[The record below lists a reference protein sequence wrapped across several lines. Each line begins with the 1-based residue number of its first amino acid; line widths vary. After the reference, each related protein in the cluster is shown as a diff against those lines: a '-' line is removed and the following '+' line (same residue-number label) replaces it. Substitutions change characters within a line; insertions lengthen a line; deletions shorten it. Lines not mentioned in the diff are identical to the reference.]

1 MLGSRLRQLLGG
13 AALVALLLWT
23 ATGVSLAGASDNC
36 DLTVEPSSGPP
47 GTEFVFSGSGYSPTE
62 LQLTRDGAAP
72 RVVPLSLAGADPFEF
87 SIVAGD
93 DDVGKWKAAAVDATA
108 GCQGI
113 ATIRIA
119 LPGTST
125 LDALAPADKTPVL
138 AAFAGLAGV
147 FMISVAFLLRRS
159 RRPI

>member
-1 MLGSRLRQLLGG
+1 MLGPRLRQVLGG
-13 AALVALLLWT
+13 AALTALLLMA
-23 ATGVSLAGASDNC
+23 ATGVSLAEAAATC
-36 DLTVEPSSGPP
+36 DLTVKPASGPP

-62 LQLTRDGAAP
+62 LRLTRDGAAP
-72 RVVPLSLAGADPFEF
+72 RVVPLSPAGADPFQF

-93 DDVGKWKAAAVDATA
+93 ADVGKWKAVAVDAAKNCEGT
-108 GCQGI
+108 
-113 ATIRIA
+113 ATIRIV

-125 LDALAPADKTPVL
+125 LAESAPADKTPVL

-147 FMISVAFLLRRS
+147 FVLSAAFILRRS